1 MKNKYF
7 EQKNFVKNYIYAI
20 TIFIIT
26 LVIGISI
33 FFNVVQS
40 SIEKNSRETLITNVT
55 QQSEHLNTILNI
67 NYSYLNVLA
76 QELSKSEDL
85 FSENNIS
92 LIKAFM
98 ENTDLN
104 RTAIIDSDGNAL
116 YDNNVVK
123 NVAHRR
129 YFKESMQGKQSL
141 SDPLESSVDQQ
152 TRVILSVPIYKN
164 NQVIGVVGGSYNV
177 TKLGN
182 MLFDDLFDG
191 QGKSFIVDQDGNLIT
206 RDKKYEKKH
215 NIKTIDNLFDICD
228 EKEVKTDFN
237 QQESDLIQIQTKK
250 NKSLYLAYSPLKIN
264 DWMICYI
271 VPVHVA
277 QESYTFIKHYETLLA
292 TFLGLIVLSLMIYLA
307 HSNSRE
313 NKYLIHLSE
322 IDPLTSV
329 FNKETTQKL
338 IDQKLKNHEHFCF
351 LILDVDDFKSVNDN
365 YGHAVGDKVLK
376 NLSDLFK
383 NHFRQT
389 DIVGRIGGDEFII
402 LIKGE
407 HIAESRIQSLLQKV
421 NALKIEELQD
431 FKLSISVGMAFAPS
445 NGTTFMELYRHADHA
460 LYQTKRTGKNN
471 YKIYKNDEN

>member
-351 LILDVDDFKSVNDN
+351 LILDVDDN

-402 LIKGE
+402 LIEDE
-407 HIAESRIQSLLQKV
+407 HIAESRIQSLLKKV

>member
-389 DIVGRIGGDEFII
+389 DIVGKIGGDEFII

>member
-40 SIEKNSRETLITNVT
+40 SVEKNSRETLITNVT

-277 QESYTFIKHYETLLA
+277 RESYTFITHYETLLA

-351 LILDVDDFKSVNDN
+351 LTLDVDDFKSVNDN

-402 LIKGE
+402 LIEDE
-407 HIAESRIQSLLQKV
+407 HIAESRIQSLLKKV
-421 NALKIEELQD
+421 NELKIEELQD

>member
-164 NQVIGVVGGSYNV
+164 NQVVGVVGGSYNV

-402 LIKGE
+402 LIEDE
-407 HIAESRIQSLLQKV
+407 HIAESRIQSLLKKV

-445 NGTTFMELYRHADHA
+445 NGTTFMELYHHADHA
-460 LYQTKRTGKNN
+460 LYQTKRTGKND

>member
-177 TKLGN
+177 RKLGN

-277 QESYTFIKHYETLLA
+277 QESYTFITHYETLLA

-402 LIKGE
+402 LIEDE
-407 HIAESRIQSLLQKV
+407 HIAESRIQSLLKKV
-421 NALKIEELQD
+421 NELKIEELQG
-431 FKLSISVGMAFAPS
+431 FKLSISVGMAFAPN

>member
-85 FSENNIS
+85 FSESNIS

-116 YDNNVVK
+116 YGNNVVK

-402 LIKGE
+402 LIEDE

>member
-85 FSENNIS
+85 FSESNIS

-141 SDPLESSVDQQ
+141 SDPFESSVDQQ

-402 LIKGE
+402 LIEDE
-407 HIAESRIQSLLQKV
+407 HIAESRIQSLLKKV
-421 NALKIEELQD
+421 NELKIEELQD

>member
-7 EQKNFVKNYIYAI
+7 EQKKFVKNYIYAI

-40 SIEKNSRETLITNVT
+40 SVEKNSSETLITNVT

-164 NQVIGVVGGSYNV
+164 NQAIGVVGGSYNV

-182 MLFDDLFDG
+182 MLFDG

-215 NIKTIDNLFDICD
+215 N
-228 EKEVKTDFN
+228 
-237 QQESDLIQIQTKK
+237 KK
-250 NKSLYLAYSPLKIN
+250 
-264 DWMICYI
+264 
-271 VPVHVA
+271 A
-277 QESYTFIKHYETLLA
+277 QY
-292 TFLGLIVLSLMIYLA
+292 
-307 HSNSRE
+307 
-313 NKYLIHLSE
+313 
-322 IDPLTSV
+322 
-329 FNKETTQKL
+329 
-338 IDQKLKNHEHFCF
+338 
-351 LILDVDDFKSVNDN
+351 
-365 YGHAVGDKVLK
+365 
-376 NLSDLFK
+376 
-383 NHFRQT
+383 
-389 DIVGRIGGDEFII
+389 
-402 LIKGE
+402 
-407 HIAESRIQSLLQKV
+407 
-421 NALKIEELQD
+421 
-431 FKLSISVGMAFAPS
+431 
-445 NGTTFMELYRHADHA
+445 
-460 LYQTKRTGKNN
+460 KNN
-471 YKIYKNDEN
+471 R

>member
-33 FFNVVQS
+33 FFNVVQAS
-40 SIEKNSRETLITNVT
+40 VEKNSRETLITNVT

-152 TRVILSVPIYKN
+152 TRVILSIPIYKN

-182 MLFDDLFDG
+182 MLFDDLFNG

-402 LIKGE
+402 LIEDE
-407 HIAESRIQSLLQKV
+407 HIAESRIQSLLKKV
-421 NALKIEELQD
+421 NKLKIEELQD

>member
-182 MLFDDLFDG
+182 MSFDDLFDG

-277 QESYTFIKHYETLLA
+277 QESYTFITHYETLLA

-329 FNKETTQKL
+329 YNKETTQKL

-402 LIKGE
+402 LIEDE
-407 HIAESRIQSLLQKV
+407 HIAESRIQSLLKKV

>member
-402 LIKGE
+402 LIEDE

-421 NALKIEELQD
+421 NTLKIEELQD

>member
-40 SIEKNSRETLITNVT
+40 SVEKNSRETLITNVT

-277 QESYTFIKHYETLLA
+277 QESYTFITHYETLLA

-402 LIKGE
+402 LIEDE
-407 HIAESRIQSLLQKV
+407 HIAESRIQSLLKKV
-421 NALKIEELQD
+421 NELKIEELQD

>member
-402 LIKGE
+402 LIEDE
-407 HIAESRIQSLLQKV
+407 HIAESRIQSLLKKV
-421 NALKIEELQD
+421 NTLKIEELQD

-460 LYQTKRTGKNN
+460 LYQTKRTGKND

>member
-7 EQKNFVKNYIYAI
+7 EQKKFVKNYIYAI

-40 SIEKNSRETLITNVT
+40 SVEKNSSKTLITNVT

-228 EKEVKTDFN
+228 EKKVKIDFN
-237 QQESDLIQIQTKK
+237 QQESDLIQVQTKK

-365 YGHAVGDKVLK
+365 YGHAVGDKVLE
-376 NLSDLFK
+376 NLGLLFK
-383 NHFRQT
+383 NHFRQS

-402 LIKGE
+402 LIQDE
-407 HIAESRIQSLLQKV
+407 NIAESRIQSLLQKV
-421 NALKIEELQD
+421 NELKIEELKD
-431 FKLSISVGMAFAPS
+431 FKLSISIGIAFAPKD
-445 NGTTFMELYRHADHA
+445 GTTFMELYRHADQA

>member
-98 ENTDLN
+98 ENTDLH

-164 NQVIGVVGGSYNV
+164 NQVVGVVGGSYNV

-292 TFLGLIVLSLMIYLA
+292 TFLGLIVLSFMIYLA

-402 LIKGE
+402 LIEDE
-407 HIAESRIQSLLQKV
+407 HIAESRIQSLLKKV

-460 LYQTKRTGKNN
+460 LYQTKRTGKND

>member
-376 NLSDLFK
+376 NEYLNLDRDKSTFK
-383 NHFRQT
+383 SHR
-389 DIVGRIGGDEFII
+389 
-402 LIKGE
+402 
-407 HIAESRIQSLLQKV
+407 
-421 NALKIEELQD
+421 D
-431 FKLSISVGMAFAPS
+431 FCF
-445 NGTTFMELYRHADHA
+445 
-460 LYQTKRTGKNN
+460 
-471 YKIYKNDEN
+471 

>member
-20 TIFIIT
+20 AIFIIT

-85 FSENNIS
+85 FSESNIS

-402 LIKGE
+402 LIEDE

>member
-129 YFKESMQGKQSL
+129 YFKESTQGKQSL

-215 NIKTIDNLFDICD
+215 NIKTIDNLFGICD

-376 NLSDLFK
+376 
-383 NHFRQT
+383 
-389 DIVGRIGGDEFII
+389 I
-402 LIKGE
+402 
-407 HIAESRIQSLLQKV
+407 
-421 NALKIEELQD
+421 
-431 FKLSISVGMAFAPS
+431 
-445 NGTTFMELYRHADHA
+445 
-460 LYQTKRTGKNN
+460 
-471 YKIYKNDEN
+471 

>member
-129 YFKESMQGKQSL
+129 YFKESMQDKQSL

-164 NQVIGVVGGSYNV
+164 NQVVGVVGGSYNV

-389 DIVGRIGGDEFII
+389 DIIGRIGGDEFII
-402 LIKGE
+402 LIEDE

>member
-85 FSENNIS
+85 FSESNIS
-92 LIKAFM
+92 LIKTFM

-402 LIKGE
+402 LIEDE
-407 HIAESRIQSLLQKV
+407 HIAESRIQSLLKKV
-421 NALKIEELQD
+421 NELKIEELQD

>member
-7 EQKNFVKNYIYAI
+7 EQKKFVKNYIYAI

-40 SIEKNSRETLITNVT
+40 SVEKNSSETLITNVT

-182 MLFDDLFDG
+182 MLFDDLFNG

-237 QQESDLIQIQTKK
+237 QQESDLIQVQTKK

-271 VPVHVA
+271 VPIHVA

-338 IDQKLKNHEHFCF
+338 IDQKLKNHEQFCF

-383 NHFRQT
+383 NHGLT
-389 DIVGRIGGDEFII
+389 DTLV
-402 LIKGE
+402 
-407 HIAESRIQSLLQKV
+407 
-421 NALKIEELQD
+421 
-431 FKLSISVGMAFAPS
+431 
-445 NGTTFMELYRHADHA
+445 TC
-460 LYQTKRTGKNN
+460 
-471 YKIYKNDEN
+471 

>member
-7 EQKNFVKNYIYAI
+7 EQKKFVKNYIYAI

-33 FFNVVQS
+33 FFNVVQA

-98 ENTDLN
+98 ENTDLS

-164 NQVIGVVGGSYNV
+164 NQAIGVVGGSYNV

-307 HSNSRE
+307 HSNTRE

-402 LIKGE
+402 LIE
-407 HIAESRIQSLLQKV
+407 DEVIAESRIQSLLKKV
-421 NALKIEELQD
+421 NELKIEELQD

-460 LYQTKRTGKNN
+460 LYQTKRTGKND

>member
-85 FSENNIS
+85 FSESNIS
-92 LIKAFM
+92 LIKTFM

-182 MLFDDLFDG
+182 MLFDDLLDG

-402 LIKGE
+402 LIEDE
-407 HIAESRIQSLLQKV
+407 HIAESRIQSLLKKV

-445 NGTTFMELYRHADHA
+445 DGTTFMELYRHADHA

>member
-322 IDPLTSV
+322 IGPLTSV

-389 DIVGRIGGDEFII
+389 DIIGRIGGDEFII
-402 LIKGE
+402 LIEDE

>member
-277 QESYTFIKHYETLLA
+277 QESYTFITHYETLLA

-402 LIKGE
+402 LIEDE
-407 HIAESRIQSLLQKV
+407 HIAESRIQSLLKKV
-421 NALKIEELQD
+421 NELKIEELQD
-431 FKLSISVGMAFAPS
+431 FKLSISVGMAFAPN

>member
-7 EQKNFVKNYIYAI
+7 EQKNFVKKYIYAI

-215 NIKTIDNLFDICD
+215 NIKTIDNLFGICD

-402 LIKGE
+402 LIE
-407 HIAESRIQSLLQKV
+407 DEVIAESRIQSLLKKV
-421 NALKIEELQD
+421 NELKIEELQD

>member
-7 EQKNFVKNYIYAI
+7 EQKKFVKNYIYAI

-26 LVIGISI
+26 LVIEISI

-40 SIEKNSRETLITNVT
+40 SVEKNSSETLITNVT

-228 EKEVKTDFN
+228 EKKVKIDFN
-237 QQESDLIQIQTKK
+237 QQESDLIQVQTKK

-389 DIVGRIGGDEFII
+389 DIVGRIGGDEFIN
-402 LIKGE
+402 LIEDE
-407 HIAESRIQSLLQKV
+407 HIAESRIQSLLKKV
-421 NALKIEELQD
+421 NELKIEELQD

>member
-33 FFNVVQS
+33 FFNVVQAS
-40 SIEKNSRETLITNVT
+40 VEKNSRETLITNVT

-177 TKLGN
+177 TELGN

-329 FNKETTQKL
+329 FNKEKAQKL

-402 LIKGE
+402 LIEDE
-407 HIAESRIQSLLQKV
+407 HIAESRIQSLLKKV
-421 NALKIEELQD
+421 NELKIEELQD
-431 FKLSISVGMAFAPS
+431 FKLSISVGMAFAPN

>member
-164 NQVIGVVGGSYNV
+164 NQVVGVVGGSYNV

-182 MLFDDLFDG
+182 MLFDG

-383 NHFRQT
+383 NHF
-389 DIVGRIGGDEFII
+389 
-402 LIKGE
+402 
-407 HIAESRIQSLLQKV
+407 
-421 NALKIEELQD
+421 
-431 FKLSISVGMAFAPS
+431 
-445 NGTTFMELYRHADHA
+445 
-460 LYQTKRTGKNN
+460 
-471 YKIYKNDEN
+471 